1 MVQLTDLTLKVHHTS
16 MKMAFSIDSWGPPNM
31 WHLQLQIILNWRIFK
46 LLQEHHSTIYYMA
59 IDLIVFDTSIE
70 HLEKIVNTE
79 LCDGEVKPV
88 AVETFLLPPHN
99 PVPHH
104 PNINIEAKGPKCR

>member
-1 MVQLTDLTLKVHHTS
+1 MIQSVIQDIAS
-16 MKMAFSIDSWGPPNM
+16 SPS
-31 WHLQLQIILNWRIFK
+31 
-46 LLQEHHSTIYYMA
+46 
-59 IDLIVFDTSIE
+59 TSIE